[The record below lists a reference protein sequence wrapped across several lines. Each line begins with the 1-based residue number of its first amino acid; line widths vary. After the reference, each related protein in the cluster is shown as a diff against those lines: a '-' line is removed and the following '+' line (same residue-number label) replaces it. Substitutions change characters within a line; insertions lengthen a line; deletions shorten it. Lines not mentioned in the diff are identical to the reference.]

1 MSLGLEKCAVCH
13 GLIDEEDLFCSN
25 CGTRAPESDG
35 GRSILA
41 SQVSTHNFVCDGC
54 GASMSYD
61 ASARSLRCPFCGS
74 TGLTKHQDGR
84 SIAPQRIVRFA
95 IDHQRA
101 SEILRGWLG
110 RGFWRPGDLASTAE
124 VTKVAAVYVPYWVF
138 RVRTHTY
145 WTADTNRVPLGAS
158 GDWFPLFGEHQG
170 THQGLLIG
178 ASGVLTPGETSALC
192 PFELAAA
199 EPAGQVNTDM
209 MIVEQFSVH
218 RKYARPLA
226 RKAVE
231 SLDRETCTASV
242 PGNARNVRVNVLMEG
257 MSSEPVLLPV
267 WIMAYRYRDRLFR
280 FLINGQTGRATGQAP
295 VSWKKVIVVAG
306 MVGFG
311 ALLTFLAILFAATL

>member
-1 MSLGLEKCAVCH
+1 MSLGLEKCTVCH

-35 GRSILA
+35 ERSILA

-74 TGLTKHQDGR
+74 LGLTKHQDGR
-84 SIAPQRIVRFA
+84 CIAPRRIIRFT
-95 IDHQRA
+95 IDHRRA
-101 SEILRGWLG
+101 SEILRAWLR
-110 RGFWRPGDLASTAE
+110 RGFWRPGDLASSAE
-124 VTKVAAVYVPYWVF
+124 ITKVAAVYVPYWVF
-138 RVRTHTY
+138 QARTHSY
-145 WTADTNRVPLGAS
+145 WTADTNRIPAGAR
-158 GDWFPLFGEHQG
+158 GDWFPLFGEHHG
-170 THQGLLIG
+170 TYEGLLIG

-192 PFELAAA
+192 PFDLAAA
-199 EPAGQVNTDM
+199 EPAGDVNTNN

-226 RKAVE
+226 REALE
-231 SLDRETCTASV
+231 SLDREACSALV
-242 PGNARNVRVNVLMEG
+242 PGKARNVRVNVLLQG

-295 VSWKKVIVVAG
+295 ISWKKVLVAAG
-306 MVGFG
+306 IAGLG
-311 ALLTFLAILFAATL
+311 ALLLFLAVLFAAAF